1 METRWVDWMLCI
13 PTWLQ
18 RLHAAELRKKR
29 FAKQLEWHIVAF
41 ITKWTALRR
50 SHGTKLVKFS
60 KSSSQMSVKTSYLF
74 QENLW
79 TERRNKNNVYHKYSL
94 DLRRCNWSCACCNM
108 VLYRLLDNLEEIV
121 AVKSGS
127 CNFRDN
133 RRASFKILNVMS
145 QKQRSNSSGA
155 VWYSGFPL
163 SYSNMHKKAW

>member
-1 METRWVDWMLCI
+1 MF
-13 PTWLQ
+13 
-18 RLHAAELRKKR
+18 ELKG
-29 FAKQLEWHIVAF
+29 EINDVC
-41 ITKWTALRR
+41 
-50 SHGTKLVKFS
+50 
-60 KSSSQMSVKTSYLF
+60 Y
-74 QENLW
+74 
-79 TERRNKNNVYHKYSL
+79 KYSL

-155 VWYSGFPL
+155 V
-163 SYSNMHKKAW
+163 